1 MKWQQVMRTI
11 LSVLLPLS
19 YLYAGSITAV
29 GDVMLGSAYPGLS
42 VPDSCPKDPLH
53 VLQSIPKTPI
63 MFCNMEGTLLNTG
76 EPTKQCAN
84 CFMFRMPEN
93 YVDLYKAAGFNLISL
108 SNNHSRDFG
117 DRGMKTTEDL
127 LRLNN
132 IIYASYSQPWDT
144 FIVSGVRYGFCAFN
158 TAWHRPE
165 EAELVIVS
173 MRSLCSIL
181 IVSMH
186 SGAEG
191 VGHSHVTRHREA
203 YYGESRGNP
212 YEFAHRCINAGASVI
227 LGHGPHVT
235 RAVELYRGKFIA
247 YSLGNFATCGFKLQ
261 GVTAIAPIIQVTFD
275 DRGDFVSGKIYPI
288 KQEKYMSPVLD
299 PERAAIKEIIDLTR
313 QDFPKTRFTIT
324 ADGEIRK
331 K

>member
-1 MKWQQVMRTI
+1 MKN
-11 LSVLLPLS
+11 LFYVLLMISNVL
-19 YLYAGSITAV
+19 AGSLTAV
-29 GDVMLGSAYPGLS
+29 GDVMFGSSYPDPTML
-42 VPDSCPKDPLH
+42 DSCSADTIH
-53 VLQSIPKTPI
+53 VLHTISKAPI
-63 MFCNMEGTLLNTG
+63 GFCNLEGTLLDAG
-76 EPTKQCAN
+76 SPCKQCAN
-84 CFMFRMPEN
+84 CFLFRMPES
-93 YVDLYKAAGFNLISL
+93 YVRRYAEAGFNLISL
-108 SNNHSRDFG
+108 ANNHSRDFG
-117 DRGMKTTEDL
+117 DRGMKTTESL
-127 LRLNN
+127 LKLHG
-132 IIYASYSQPWDT
+132 IKYASYSQPWDT
-144 FIVSGVRYGFCAFN
+144 FTVDGVRYGFCAFN

-165 EAELVIVS
+165 EAESVIVS